1 MTTRQD
7 KAAEIDKKLKEANL
21 LISELMSD
29 HPDFHVTAK
38 LEEMPRGFIDKWHQ
52 HPWHQIAFPFEGILQ
67 TKVADSQFVIPH
79 SGMLFIPANT
89 RHESFVM
96 TDTKFIGIYLNPKFT
111 NDYPLKTKA
120 ISVTP
125 FLRELIL
132 HISQC
137 VANLEVS
144 EQEISNLL
152 AVLIDQISAGESY
165 QMRLLLPSDRR
176 LMIIFN
182 ALIADPKLKVK
193 LSDWAKQVG
202 ASERTLSRLF
212 TKELGM
218 TFPLWRRHL
227 RLVSSLNLLETTLS
241 VQEIAFNV
249 GYNTD
254 SSFIY
259 AFKKLFNQTPQ
270 QYRNSGFKLSSRVS
284 SSINVM

>member
-1 MTTRQD
+1 MTNRQT
-7 KAAEIDKKLKEANL
+7 KKTEKDKKAKAANL
-21 LISELMSD
+21 LISELMSE
-29 HPDFHVTAK
+29 HAACHVTAK
-38 LEEMPRGFIDKWHQ
+38 IEEMPRGYIDQWHQ

-96 TDTKFIGIYLNPKFT
+96 TDTQFIGIYLNPKFT
-111 NDYPLKTKA
+111 CDYPLQAKA

-125 FLRELIL
+125 FLRELVL

-137 VANLEVS
+137 VINMEVS
-144 EQEISNLL
+144 KQKTSNLL

-182 ALIADPKLKVK
+182 ALMADPKLKVK

-218 TFPLWRRHL
+218 TFPLWRQHL

-241 VQEIAFNV
+241 VQEVAFNV
-249 GYNTD
+249 GYNAD

-270 QYRNSGFKLSSRVS
+270 QYRNSGFKLSSSVS
-284 SSINVM
+284 SSIKAM